1 MRSAGLPAAATKT
14 RVWGRIMAGWTARA
28 AAWAALAVG
37 GSGLVWV
44 LDEYLR
50 HVAILVVL
58 YAVLAL
64 TWDIV
69 ARTGQLS
76 LAHAAF
82 FGLGAYTSALTY
94 TRLGLAPL
102 WSLVAGGVV
111 AAAAAGGIGW
121 LTLRLRGIHFAIAT
135 LAVGEVLKTAAL
147 QLRSLTNGAIGISV
161 PPLFGGERVPAYYL
175 VLGMLA
181 VALAMSEGMQSSP
194 LRFALSAMRT
204 NEEVAR
210 ATGVPAV
217 AIKAGIF
224 AASSFLV
231 GVAGAFYLHY
241 TTYIVPE
248 EVFNLAISVSALV
261 MPILGGLYS
270 TAGPLIGAVALKT
283 LEEYLRVTI
292 TYGYLIAYGLMLALA
307 VLFMPRGLLGVWR
320 AWRSSMSRG

>member
-1 MRSAGLPAAATKT
+1 MRTTGLSATTAAGRMRSRIAAVRTQE
-14 RVWGRIMAGWTARA
+14 

-37 GSGLVWV
+37 GAGLVWV

-64 TWDIV
+64 TWDVV

-94 TRLGLAPL
+94 TRLGLPSL
-102 WSLVAGGVV
+102 WSLAAAGMVAV
-111 AAAAAGGIGW
+111 AAAAGIGW

-135 LAVGEVLKTAAL
+135 LAFGEVLKTAAL

-161 PPLFGGERVPAYYL
+161 PPLFGGERVAAYYL
-175 VLGMLA
+175 VLAILVA
-181 VALAMSEGMQSSP
+181 ALAMSEWVQSSR

-204 NEEVAR
+204 REEVAR
-210 ATGVPAV
+210 VIGVPAV
-217 AIKAGIF
+217 AIKVGIF

-261 MPILGGLYS
+261 MPILGGLY
-270 TAGPLIGAVALKT
+270 TTLGPLIGAVALKT

-292 TYGYLIAYGLMLALA
+292 TYGYLIAYGMMLAVA
-307 VLFMPRGLLGVWR
+307 ILFMPRGLLGVWQ
-320 AWRSSMSRG
+320 AWRSSRSRS